1 MQQQIWKQFW
11 PLEDTMMGLQEEIGN
26 GERTS
31 KEKAGK
37 AKIVVW
43 CVKGSY
49 FQKQK
54 IVRSI
59 VETTSIFV
67 LWLFGRSMMLL
78 VKDARGLSKST
89 NELVIV
95 DHLKY
100 SLSCER
106 FLQLQLYY

>member
-1 MQQQIWKQFW
+1 
-11 PLEDTMMGLQEEIGN
+11 MMGLQEEMGN

-31 KEKAGK
+31 KVKAGK

-67 LWLFGRSMMLL
+67 L
-78 VKDARGLSKST
+78 
-89 NELVIV
+89 
-95 DHLKY
+95 
-100 SLSCER
+100 
-106 FLQLQLYY
+106 

>member
-1 MQQQIWKQFW
+1 
-11 PLEDTMMGLQEEIGN
+11 MMGLQEEVGN

-67 LWLFGRSMMLL
+67 L
-78 VKDARGLSKST
+78 
-89 NELVIV
+89 
-95 DHLKY
+95 
-100 SLSCER
+100 
-106 FLQLQLYY
+106 